1 MMTRFPYDL
10 NFARTSALLSYFVN
24 KHGVQVIS
32 CTTFPFNPTG
42 YEGILQ
48 KRGCS
53 PEKTVARFWRTCFVA
68 KGLQYAYTAAPF
80 APHICAKLARAK
92 FGYA

>member
-1 MMTRFPYDL
+1 MHACYYL

-24 KHGVQVIS
+24 KHGMQVIS

-48 KRGCS
+48 KR
-53 PEKTVARFWRTCFVA
+53 
-68 KGLQYAYTAAPF
+68 
-80 APHICAKLARAK
+80 
-92 FGYA
+92 